1 MEQIQPEKIQ
11 VVVKSVPSNG
21 IILQN
26 TKGKS
31 LNEEEIK
38 TTEYFLEVE
47 EQDSDGDIHQA
58 QYVTIE
64 NQCEDSQD
72 VDSQFVPLE
81 IDDNGQIILEDK
93 DVILWDELCRICA
106 NTSDKVVPIFFGEGL
121 KHNLCKKI
129 ENYLPFSV
137 SEEDTLPLQVCYNC
151 AATLLAWHEMTQNCL
166 SAQQRL
172 IELQNK
178 LNLKNQVQNSVSVGE
193 DEEIIDNGTEM
204 ETTSNQD
211 DQVEDE
217 KKIELEDV
225 PIINESETDRTE
237 QHQQHQ
243 RRQRQQ
249 KESSTSYICRT
260 CDRLYEQEVDLIKHM
275 RLDHETKATA
285 TRYECDTCGR
295 SYLSKLKLLKHVL
308 LHERRT
314 LCKSMLQAEEQ
325 VIESSKV
332 FDRQTHK
339 LKFICQLEDCNA
351 VLKSRRGFLRH
362 MRVHEDRRPI
372 ICEHCGKCYRIED
385 DLKRH
390 IDDVHRKIKRYECD
404 ICNRFFAAKGTRDAH
419 RRIHTREKPFPCPE
433 CDKHFRSV
441 NLLGIHRRIHKDLRP
456 FKCSYCPMAFREKQK
471 CQHHEAAIHTKNK
484 PHKCDQCNRQ
494 FAAKGELNR
503 HRSVHFPEHRPYMC
517 SECKIGFRLS
527 RYLRTHIKRYH
538 AKEAETMLN
547 NLQRLCHV
555 KVTFKDESK
564 QALVT

>member
-1 MEQIQPEKIQ
+1 MSGVFFLKNNVKMEQIQPEKIQ

-225 PIINESETDRTE
+225 PIINESETDRSSIVRSSTGSFKDFRKRCKPSTQTNVHQNTSVLTQATSNRSSSRVSKIKANAVLNE
-237 QHQQHQ
+237 QVSEDDLSEV
-243 RRQRQQ
+243 
-249 KESSTSYICRT
+249 KKEEKSDNDDDFEIEIKEEIEDESSTTKSPSCTKRPRRKQKLASPKNHECKQCGKAFRQRKSYEI
-260 CDRLYEQEVDLIKHM
+260 HM
-275 RLDHETKATA
+275 RQHTGEKPF
-285 TRYECDTCGR
+285 TCHICGKQFGQTG
-295 SYLSKLKLLKHVL
+295 SLYYHLKH
-308 LHERRT
+308 LHGGV
-314 LCKSMLQAEEQ
+314 KNHA
-325 VIESSKV
+325 
-332 FDRQTHK
+332 
-339 LKFICQLEDCNA
+339 
-351 VLKSRRGFLRH
+351 
-362 MRVHEDRRPI
+362 
-372 ICEHCGKCYRIED
+372 
-385 DLKRH
+385 
-390 IDDVHRKIKRYECD
+390 CD
-404 ICNRFFAAKGTRDAH
+404 ICGRCFAMKTAMEDH
-419 RRIHTREKPFPCPE
+419 RRIHTGERPYICDVCGKTFKTKASLYIHSKIHTDEYPF
-433 CDKHFRSV
+433 
-441 NLLGIHRRIHKDLRP
+441 N
-456 FKCSYCPMAFREKQK
+456 CSYCKKPFRWKQQMISHLTTHTGEKNHVCEICNKGFGVKNELTRHRRTHSTDKPFSCQK
-471 CQHHEAAIHTKNK
+471 C
-484 PHKCDQCNRQ
+484 
-494 FAAKGELNR
+494 G
-503 HRSVHFPEHRPYMC
+503 
-517 SECKIGFRLS
+517 LS
-527 RYLRTHIKRYH
+527 FGQKRYLTNHSRTRHKIKP
-538 AKEAETMLN
+538 AST
-547 NLQRLCHV
+547 
-555 KVTFKDESK
+555 T
-564 QALVT
+564 

>member
-1 MEQIQPEKIQ
+1 MSGVFFLKNNVKMEQIQPEKIQ

-225 PIINESETDRTE
+225 PIINESETDRSCVLEDAVVIQVVTNEPIVNVNSKSRKVRAE
-237 QHQQHQ
+237 QVKLKDPDSRTVEQNKKEHPAEIWINGVRCYSCPDCKRLSSTPYAHAAHLKSAHASSRSAATSTKQQRKWHCEQ
-243 RRQRQQ
+243 LLSNGQKCDKEFSAASSKKRHVRDVHFKFKQWNCSFCARKFASRQSRDEHERTHTNERPFECEACGKRFRQRASLSVHKRFHSRLVSFECEICGRQFARKQ
-249 KESSTSYICRT
+249 DCQRHVFTHAKHEPSSTSST
-260 CDRLYEQEVDLIKHM
+260 S
-275 RLDHETKATA
+275 
-285 TRYECDTCGR
+285 GG
-295 SYLSKLKLLKHVL
+295 
-308 LHERRT
+308 
-314 LCKSMLQAEEQ
+314 
-325 VIESSKV
+325 
-332 FDRQTHK
+332 
-339 LKFICQLEDCNA
+339 NG
-351 VLKSRRGFLRH
+351 SRRKAPPATYAGRAI
-362 MRVHEDRRPI
+362 DSTNRR
-372 ICEHCGKCYRIED
+372 
-385 DLKRH
+385 L
-390 IDDVHRKIKRYECD
+390 
-404 ICNRFFAAKGTRDAH
+404 T
-419 RRIHTREKPFPCPE
+419 
-433 CDKHFRSV
+433 
-441 NLLGIHRRIHKDLRP
+441 
-456 FKCSYCPMAFREKQK
+456 
-471 CQHHEAAIHTKNK
+471 
-484 PHKCDQCNRQ
+484 
-494 FAAKGELNR
+494 
-503 HRSVHFPEHRPYMC
+503 
-517 SECKIGFRLS
+517 
-527 RYLRTHIKRYH
+527 
-538 AKEAETMLN
+538 
-547 NLQRLCHV
+547 
-555 KVTFKDESK
+555 
-564 QALVT
+564 